1 MFSVSN
7 CRSHLDLE
15 TDRYLQ
21 ELPLHFSM
29 LISAIVNSLP
39 KGKMRLQLF
48 SPEMRSNLFYLF
60 SNWCGVFGPQLSEAE
75 HEMRSLLPV
84 S

>member
-1 MFSVSN
+1 MFPVHN
-7 CRSHLDLE
+7 CRSHLELE

-29 LISAIVNSLP
+29 LISAMVNSLP

-48 SPEMRSNLFYLF
+48 SPEMRFNLFYLF
-60 SNWCGVFGPQLSEAE
+60 SNWCGLFGSQVSEAE
-75 HEMRSLLPV
+75 QELRFGP
-84 S
+84 

>member
-1 MFSVSN
+1 MFSVHK
-7 CRSHLDLE
+7 CRSHLELE
-15 TDRYLQ
+15 TERYLQ

-29 LISAIVNSLP
+29 LISAMVNSLP

-60 SNWCGVFGPQLSEAE
+60 SNWCGLFGSQVSVAEQEFRFGP
-75 HEMRSLLPV
+75 
-84 S
+84 